1 MKFKSGDKVKY
12 KDGDKK
18 MEKTQKQKEWEESIG
33 KCFKCGKEQKRGEMH
48 YWYHGDQ
55 DDLICTECAGQTKH
69 IDTAYAGIT
78 VKGAI

>member
-1 MKFKSGDKVKY
+1 MEN
-12 KDGDKK
+12 KK
-18 MEKTQKQKEWEESIG
+18 TEWEESIG
-33 KCFKCGKEQKRGEMH
+33 KCYNCGKEQKRGEMH
-48 YWYHGDQ
+48 RWYHGDQ